1 MSDAGPEGFGPGE
14 SRTVELGGP
23 VHYVDFGGPD
33 DGPTVVLV
41 HGLGGS
47 HLNWDLLA
55 PLLRPHARVL
65 ALDLPGFGLSEPG
78 ERRTRVQDN
87 VRVLDRFLTEVAGTP
102 AVLVGNSMGGMIS
115 ILQTAAAPDSV
126 SGLVL
131 LDAAVPGPRR
141 ALDPLVAA
149 TFAAY
154 SIPMVGERVMA
165 VRRKRSTPLRT
176 VRQMLRLCGVDPDA
190 LPADVIDRS
199 VQLLRRRQDVV
210 GMDKA
215 FLAAARSLVR
225 LLADPRSYRQ
235 AMAAI
240 EVPVL
245 MVQGDA
251 DRLVPVAAARDIARR
266 HPDWRYLELGDVGH
280 VPQLQVPD
288 RLAKEILGWLEE
300 TALLRA
306 PA

>member
-1 MSDAGPEGFGPGE
+1 
-14 SRTVELGGP
+14 
-23 VHYVDFGGPD
+23 
-33 DGPTVVLV
+33 
-41 HGLGGS
+41 
-47 HLNWDLLA
+47 
-55 PLLRPHARVL
+55 
-65 ALDLPGFGLSEPG
+65 
-78 ERRTRVQDN
+78 
-87 VRVLDRFLTEVAGTP
+87 VAGTP

-115 ILQTAAAPDSV
+115 ILQTAAAPGSV

-149 TFAAY
+149 TFAVY
-154 SIPMVGERVMA
+154 SVPMLGERVMSY
-165 VRRKRSTPLRT
+165 RRTRSTPRGT

-190 LPADVIDRS
+190 LPADLIDRS

-210 GMDKA
+210 AMDKA

-225 LLADPRSYRQ
+225 LLADPRSYRR

-240 EVPVL
+240 DVPVL

-251 DRLVPVAAARDIARR
+251 DRLVPVVAARDVAGR
-266 HPDWRYLELGDVGH
+266 HPDWRYLELAGVGH